1 MITRGSV
8 LIYKRS
14 LDTATK
20 LTSYYMTCNMD
31 DTILIQNQTW
41 GLLGLLAECSG
52 ASVTCSSKHWMHH
65 TLWFQHWQTGFST
78 HLLLLFFLLGAF
90 LIGTTGGGAA
100 RLALGFG
107 VLAIFGALAGLTGGS
122 SSSIFRCFSF
132 STFFFFFL
140 SFFSFFFLGLT
151 MGPWESAVS
160 CSCTAFS
167 WREEDR
173 QMSKSNTE

>member
-8 LIYKRS
+8 LTYKRARS
-14 LDTATK
+14 WDTTSK
-20 LTSYYMTCNMD
+20 LTYFMTCNED
-31 DTILIQNQTW
+31 DKILIKVWSFWDFLQNV
-41 GLLGLLAECSG
+41 LKYLSH
-52 ASVTCSSKHWMHH
+52 KHRMHH
-65 TLWFQHWQTGFST
+65 ILWFQHCRTGFST

-90 LIGTTGGGAA
+90 LMGTTGGGAA

-107 VLAIFGALAGLTGGS
+107 VLAILGALAGLTGGS

-167 WREEDR
+167 WREKDK
-173 QMSKSNTE
+173 QMSESNTE

>member
-1 MITRGSV
+1 
-8 LIYKRS
+8 
-14 LDTATK
+14 
-20 LTSYYMTCNMD
+20 MTEEFYSKPLSD
-31 DTILIQNQTW
+31 DTKHCALCFWDFWGSLHMSQQNTS
-41 GLLGLLAECSG
+41 CN
-52 ASVTCSSKHWMHH
+52 TCFQ
-65 TLWFQHWQTGFST
+65 FQHCPIGVST

-90 LIGTTGGGAA
+90 LIGITGQAVP

-107 VLAIFGALAGLTGGS
+107 VLVILGALAGLIGGS

-160 CSCTAFS
+160 CSCTAFN
-167 WREEDR
+167 WRE
-173 QMSKSNTE
+173 KI